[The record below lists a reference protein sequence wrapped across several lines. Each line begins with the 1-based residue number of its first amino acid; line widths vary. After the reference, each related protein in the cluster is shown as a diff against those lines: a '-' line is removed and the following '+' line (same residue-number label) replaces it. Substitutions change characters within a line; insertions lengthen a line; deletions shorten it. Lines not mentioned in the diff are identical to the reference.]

1 MVVFGRAAVDD
12 APVASAVASLVFVF
26 RNSGHYSDHYPDKRH
41 HRDHGKHG
49 KDITI
54 ILTNDYYQLPLTTRN
69 PRSVYANR
77 RWTFL
82 WYPHTSRLYIV
93 YRV

>member
-26 RNSGHYSDHYPDKRH
+26 RNSGHYSDRLSIDHYPDKRH

-54 ILTNDYYQLPLTTRN
+54 TNQRLLPITIN
-69 PRSVYANR
+69 
-77 RWTFL
+77 
-82 WYPHTSRLYIV
+82 H
-93 YRV
+93 